1 MVCRALECP
10 YNRDSVC
17 KKLYVSLNAVGG
29 CSFLYKQGTQGYV
42 LNGNVLTPDY
52 KAMVAEVL
60 EERERTNDNRRNQ
73 SSDTENSV
81 ESKDEPVKS
90 GKNKPVKC
98 GGTTNRNEPEILGTS
113 IGPTEREGDCK

>member
-10 YNRDSVC
+10 YNRNSVC

-60 EERERTNDNRRNQ
+60 EERERANENRRNQ
-73 SSDTENSV
+73 SSDTKVSV
-81 ESKDEPVKS
+81 ESKDEPVES
-90 GKNKPVKC
+90 GGAANE
-98 GGTTNRNEPEILGTS
+98 NEPEIFGTGVGS
-113 IGPTEREGDCK
+113 TDPEKGLK